1 MTTTATV
8 TPTPTPSSTPDPSLI
23 DVTLNEFMPDPA
35 SDWNG
40 DGTATQ
46 DDEYIE
52 LFNAGPQPVDL
63 GGWMLDDVD
72 DSQSKVRSFF
82 APDGSQPFVIPAGTV
97 IDPGGFVLFFRSET
111 DVTLNNDGDWVRLLR
126 PDGVVAEAFEYTS
139 SRDDQAYSKTLDGG
153 DEWTRTYPPFA
164 WPVQHGWW
172 HANAEPDRLHPAR
185 PERKHPR
192 QRLPERRSRC
202 QRGSA

>member
-1 MTTTATV
+1 
-8 TPTPTPSSTPDPSLI
+8 
-23 DVTLNEFMPDPA
+23 MPDPA

-52 LFNAGPQPVDL
+52 LFNAGPAPVDL

-72 DSQSKVRSFF
+72 DSQNRVRSFF
-82 APDGSQPFVIPAGTV
+82 APDGSRPFVIPAGTV
-97 IDPGGFVLFFRSET
+97 VDPGGFVLFFRSET

-126 PDGVVAEAFEYTS
+126 PDAVVAEAFEYTS

-153 DEWTRTYPPFA
+153 DEWTRSYPPSPGRSNTLGGTPTPSPTA
-164 WPVQHGWW
+164 HTQRDPN
-172 HANAEPDRLHPAR
+172 ANALANAFRNAAAVANGGQ
-185 PERKHPR
+185 PERGHALAC
-192 QRLPERRSRC
+192 QRLERRWSGQFR
-202 QRGSA
+202 R